1 MVVVDD
7 NTIVEEEARDAFLRQ
22 DDTIRVYSVTTDG
35 NYRYMHVRTG
45 SEVYLEQYENILKVT
60 SDAYVVKRWYDPQE
74 VLTLSPLVH
83 LQEDASGLDKFRHQ
97 EEMKARMRRE
107 GMDV

>member
-1 MVVVDD
+1 MVVDD

-60 SDAYVVKRWYDPQE
+60 SDAHGTNVGTNVTGTTHRNSSPY
-74 VLTLSPLVH
+74 LHLSPLFPSPGGRV
-83 LQEDASGLDKFRHQ
+83 GP
-97 EEMKARMRRE
+97 
-107 GMDV
+107 